1 MSARSTEHCMTTAME
16 PNPLIFDI
24 PCNSA
29 IGTPAAHAPCTV
41 DLRTFDDV
49 KAWLSEP
56 PSRTNKH
63 KTFCIIVKSA
73 EGGPIITGT
82 VSGEFRRSSAPRHTF
97 NESAGEWSE
106 KADTYHVDVMKIA
119 AETEGKGLGFA
130 FMDVLLRTTR
140 SLQPPLGV
148 YLEAARTEPARW
160 FAVKLQKLGFRP
172 YTLNRCDDR
181 HNHIAPAV
189 VQKAQPEHTQ
199 SGNNRTHQMTLRC
212 SISKNKT

>member
-1 MSARSTEHCMTTAME
+1 MSARFTEHSMTTAVE
-16 PNPLIFDI
+16 PNPLIFDV

-29 IGTPAAHAPCTV
+29 IGTPPAHAPCTV
-41 DLRTFDDV
+41 VLRSFDDV
-49 KAWLSEP
+49 KPWLREP
-56 PSRTNKH
+56 PSRTNKY

-73 EGGPIITGT
+73 EGDPIVTGA

-97 NESAGEWSE
+97 NETSGEWSE
-106 KADTYHVDVMKIA
+106 EADTYHVDVMKIA

-148 YLEAARTEPARW
+148 YLEAARTEPAKW

-172 YTLNRCDDR
+172 YTLNTCDDR
-181 HNHIAPAV
+181 HNHIAGALV
-189 VQKAQPEHTQ
+189 EKARPEQTE
-199 SGNNRTHQMTLRC
+199 SDNNRTHQMTLRC
-212 SISKNKT
+212 SISKNKA